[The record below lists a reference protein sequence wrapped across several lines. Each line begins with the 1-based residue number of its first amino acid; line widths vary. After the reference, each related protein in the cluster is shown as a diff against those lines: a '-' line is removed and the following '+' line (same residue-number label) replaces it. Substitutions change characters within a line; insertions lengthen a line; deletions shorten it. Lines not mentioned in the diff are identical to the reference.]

1 MKIDRLVSIVMIL
14 LEKKRINAQELADMF
29 EVSKRTIYRDV
40 ETISMAGIPV
50 SATSGTNG
58 GIEIMSGYKIDKK
71 VFSRDDLSALLM
83 GLNSLPKMLRNRE
96 LEHTLAKLKSLVPA
110 EQAKDIEIKANQVLI
125 DLSLWFGERN
135 VKHNLEILK
144 AAIEENRL
152 ISFTYIDGHS
162 KKLKRTAEAYQLVLK
177 GLSWYVQTFC
187 RIKNDFRFFRLS
199 RMNGLILL
207 DEKFIPREF
216 KKPLLDFEET
226 ARKLQTVIKLRGH
239 KSILDRVLE
248 FCDFDCIKSDGEESY
263 LVEYPF
269 IDRDYYYDMLL
280 SFGDKCEC
288 LEPLAVREKLK
299 QKIQSLMQVY
309 WRGEHLD
316 EVPK

>member
-1 MKIDRLVSIVMIL
+1 
-14 LEKKRINAQELADMF
+14 
-29 EVSKRTIYRDV
+29 
-40 ETISMAGIPV
+40 MAGIPV

-125 DLSLWFGERN
+125 DLSPCFGERN

-162 KKLKRTAEAYQLVLK
+162 KKSKKNCRSISACFKRSLLVC
-177 GLSWYVQTFC
+177 S
-187 RIKNDFRFFRLS
+187 D
-199 RMNGLILL
+199 LL
-207 DEKFIPREF
+207 PH
-216 KKPLLDFEET
+216 KK
-226 ARKLQTVIKLRGH
+226 
-239 KSILDRVLE
+239 
-248 FCDFDCIKSDGEESY
+248 
-263 LVEYPF
+263 
-269 IDRDYYYDMLL
+269 
-280 SFGDKCEC
+280 
-288 LEPLAVREKLK
+288 
-299 QKIQSLMQVY
+299 
-309 WRGEHLD
+309 
-316 EVPK
+316 